1 MRNEAIKMI
10 DEAAAKAQK
19 KLQCLSMMAK
29 SGSVFR
35 ICQKIKREGQDHIEC
50 CLKIINKFKEY
61 Q

>member
-19 KLQCLSMMAK
+19 KIQCISMMAK

-35 ICQKIKREGQDHIEC
+35 ICQKIKREGQNHTDC
-50 CLKIINKFKEY
+50 CLKIVNNLKEY